1 MIGVN
6 YNDKN
11 FIFCSKL
18 GHPISTTVA
27 RSYFNSI
34 AKKAN
39 INNIHPH
46 TFATRGLENGIELKV
61 MQELLGHS
69 SISMTADLYTHILPD
84 KKMDSMMKI
93 AGTINL

>member
-6 YNDKN
+6 YNDRN

-27 RSYFNSI
+27 RSYYNSI

-46 TFATRGLENGIELKV
+46 TFVTRGL
-61 MQELLGHS
+61 
-69 SISMTADLYTHILPD
+69 
-84 KKMDSMMKI
+84 KM
-93 AGTINL
+93 ALN